1 MAVEAFTEFPVLE
14 KGEFYTPSHLYEIQY
29 AKFRQPR
36 NEVYF
41 GVPVSSGGM
50 RRLVQP
56 DNLGNIRRIIT
67 LNSHLSEIFANV
79 VAPLFPGS
87 LLTLPPKIGKSLK
100 PSEFNFNLYW
110 LLHKTGVD
118 PWFAN
123 QFAEIA
129 QRPDILANINNHGGG
144 IEREAAYIA
153 LSDLFFKIVRETPE
167 INLNPITALIY
178 FGDHRTSFGCRL
190 EQRNVARLCEFGYDI
205 PVFEAAINLAN
216 IGIGN
221 PEAKLLIKAYQYIQ
235 RNGDPNIN
243 GVSFTPPFVN
253 KPESASLIELIPL
266 DEHKTSHKE
275 SLFEVKNGAAL
286 RIAAWRER
294 LKAADGFGSLVA
306 DFPAETKFE
315 VHEGIITM
323 GNLQLEPEN
332 LAAALLE
339 ATIIDDRVTVCYPL
353 IESGGTRLITFTIST
368 EDKNRLLS
376 VCL

>member
-56 DNLGNIRRIIT
+56 D
-67 LNSHLSEIFANV
+67 
-79 VAPLFPGS
+79 
-87 LLTLPPKIGKSLK
+87 
-100 PSEFNFNLYW
+100 
-110 LLHKTGVD
+110 
-118 PWFAN
+118 
-123 QFAEIA
+123 
-129 QRPDILANINNHGGG
+129 
-144 IEREAAYIA
+144 
-153 LSDLFFKIVRETPE
+153 
-167 INLNPITALIY
+167 
-178 FGDHRTSFGCRL
+178 
-190 EQRNVARLCEFGYDI
+190 
-205 PVFEAAINLAN
+205 NLAN